1 MSNYILSATLE
12 LKDQFTA
19 QVNKARSGFRD
30 LTGTLKDAGIA
41 TDSVAAGMG
50 KAGTAASRA
59 AQQTDKAKRSFQGIR
74 GTYEATIRAK
84 DNATEQI
91 RKVKAELNGLKGKAY
106 TVALNVRANA
116 MKDKGLQD
124 MKNAMSGMAGGM
136 LMGTSMQMAGA
147 AGIGFG
153 IYNTLKTSMDFSAA
167 LSGVKALVPAG
178 EDAEAV
184 MEAVKNK
191 AMELGQ
197 ATAFG
202 DVDVANGMAELL
214 KAGLSLQEVLNGA
227 TKAALDLATA
237 GDLSL
242 PEAAKT
248 MSIMMNVFDLND
260 ASHAADILTGA
271 ANASATNVHEMS
283 YAMAEAAAGAKS
295 MGVSFEDTNATLAL
309 FAKNGLLGSDAG
321 TSLKTML
328 SRLVPQTD
336 QAAKDFQRLGLMSE
350 DGSNKFFDAT
360 GKLKP
365 MREVAETLKKSLQG
379 MTAEQKQAA
388 LYTIFG
394 SDAIRAATFLAQDGA
409 EGIDKMTVAMKRFT
423 ASGVAETKMDNLR
436 GDIEQLS
443 GSWENLQILIMDGKG
458 ENGLRDFVKEA
469 DKLLSNFSGV
479 VEEHGLGARSVLSL
493 IGEGIKDLKD
503 KFLAFDGI
511 GSVLAG
517 GALAFGLK
525 KLYDLAQKVRS
536 SVQGLITKSSK
547 PPAGP
552 ESSTTGVKDMMVSA
566 RTVIVNGKESPS
578 NTPSTQVPG
587 TPGTKTPSKTKTP
600 SSSRIGGVMRRLPV
614 LGGLTYL
621 AGSALNVAYAP
632 EEERGVAI
640 SGAVGGGLG
649 WLGGAKLGAMAG
661 GLAGPVGAAIGGL
674 AGGIGGGLLGEKLG
688 DAFARIDWDRMKQ
701 PFSRALSEMKADF
714 ANMGPRFDADV
725 QDMAQKMGQAWEDMK
740 TSAGQ
745 KLDSLNDWASDT
757 WDDIQQGAEYTGQGI
772 VNSFSEACANAEN
785 AWADFCSWFDS
796 NVCQPLA
803 GLASSAAD
811 KLTELG
817 SAAAS
822 VPTFGGSG
830 PLDSAFSSI
839 FPLRH
844 NASGSS
850 YYSGGWTEINE
861 RGGEIVDLPQGS
873 RIYPHATTE
882 RMIQNELDGSMPA
895 GGPVVV
901 KGNTFY
907 VREEADIDR
916 IAYKLAKLISQ
927 GHVNYG
933 GGY

>member
-19 QVNKARSGFRD
+19 QVNKARSGFKD

-59 AQQTDKAKRSFQGIR
+59 AQQADKAKRSFRGIR
-74 GTYEATIRAK
+74 GTYEANIRAK
-84 DNATEQI
+84 DNATEKI
-91 RKVKAELNGLKGKAY
+91 RKIKAELNGLKGKAY

-153 IYNTLKTSMDFSAA
+153 IYDAVKGYMDFEQEMSA
-167 LSGVKALVPAG
+167 VKAISGATEDEFQRLTDAAMKMGAETKFSAKESAQALEYMGMAGWKSDEMIAGLPGVMNLAAASG
-178 EDAEAV
+178 EDLGRV
-184 MEAVKNK
+184 SDIVTD
-191 AMELGQ
+191 AMTSFKLAASDATMFSDVLA
-197 ATAFG
+197 ATATSS
-202 DVDVANGMAELL
+202 N
-214 KAGLSLQEVLNGA
+214 
-227 TKAALDLATA
+227 
-237 GDLSL
+237 
-242 PEAAKT
+242 
-248 MSIMMNVFDLND
+248 
-260 ASHAADILTGA
+260 
-271 ANASATNVHEMS
+271 TNVGKMG
-283 YAMAEAAAGAKS
+283 YTFQYVAPLAGALGYTIQDTALAIGAMADAGIK
-295 MGVSFEDTNATLAL
+295 GEQ
-309 FAKNGLLGSDAG
+309 AG
-321 TSLKTML
+321 TSLRALLTRMASPTKDSAEAMQTLGL
-328 SRLVPQTD
+328 SITD
-336 QAAKDFQRLGLMSE
+336 SAGNMRPLRDILIDIRNGFKQLTPAEQAQVASALAGQEAMSGLLGIVNESDDKFNSLADSIDNSAGAAKKMADIRL
-350 DGSNKFFDAT
+350 
-360 GKLKP
+360 
-365 MREVAETLKKSLQG
+365 
-379 MTAEQKQAA
+379 
-388 LYTIFG
+388 
-394 SDAIRAATFLAQDGA
+394 
-409 EGIDKMTVAMKRFT
+409 
-423 ASGVAETKMDNLR
+423 DNLA
-436 GDIEQLS
+436 GDLEYLS
-443 GSWENLQILIMDGKG
+443 GDWDAFTMSLMKG
-458 ENGLRDFVKEA
+458 NTSNGLRDFVKEA
-469 DKLLSNFSGV
+469 DKLLSDFSGV
-479 VEEHGLGARSVLSL
+479 VEEHGLGTRSVMSL

-566 RTVIVNGKESPS
+566 RTVIVNGKESTS
-578 NTPSTQVPG
+578 NTPSTPTPG

-632 EEERGVAI
+632 EEERGAAI

-661 GLAGPVGAAIGGL
+661 SLAGPVGAAIGGL

-757 WDDIQQGAEYTGQGI
+757 WGDIQQGAEYTGQGI
-772 VNSFSEACANAEN
+772 GNSFSEACANAEN

-811 KLTELG
+811 RLTELG

-822 VPTFGGSG
+822 VHTFGGSG

-839 FPLRH
+839 FPLGH

-861 RGGEIVDLPQGS
+861 RGGEIVALPQGS

-882 RMIQNELDGSMPA
+882 RMIQNKLDGSMPA

>member
-19 QVNKARSGFRD
+19 QVNKARSGFKD

-59 AQQTDKAKRSFQGIR
+59 AQQADKAKRSFQGIR
-74 GTYEATIRAK
+74 GTYEANIRAK
-84 DNATEQI
+84 DNATEKI
-91 RKVKAELNGLKGKAY
+91 RKIKAELNGLKGKAY

-153 IYNTLKTSMDFSAA
+153 IYDAVKGYMDFEQEMSA
-167 LSGVKALVPAG
+167 VKAISGATEDEFQRLTDAAMKMGAETKFSAKESAQALEYMGMAGWKSDEMIAGLPGVMNLAAASG
-178 EDAEAV
+178 EDLGRV
-184 MEAVKNK
+184 SDIVTD
-191 AMELGQ
+191 AMTSFKLAASDATMFSDVLA
-197 ATAFG
+197 ATATSS
-202 DVDVANGMAELL
+202 N
-214 KAGLSLQEVLNGA
+214 
-227 TKAALDLATA
+227 
-237 GDLSL
+237 
-242 PEAAKT
+242 
-248 MSIMMNVFDLND
+248 
-260 ASHAADILTGA
+260 
-271 ANASATNVHEMS
+271 TNVGKMG
-283 YAMAEAAAGAKS
+283 YTFQYVAPLAGALGYTIQDTALAIGAMADAGIK
-295 MGVSFEDTNATLAL
+295 GEQ
-309 FAKNGLLGSDAG
+309 AG
-321 TSLKTML
+321 TSLRALLTRLASPTKDSAEAMQTLGL
-328 SRLVPQTD
+328 SITDSAGNMRPLRDILVDIRNGFKQLTPAEQAQVASALAGQEAMSGFLGIVNESD
-336 QAAKDFQRLGLMSE
+336 DKFNSLADSIDNSAGAAKKMADIRL
-350 DGSNKFFDAT
+350 
-360 GKLKP
+360 
-365 MREVAETLKKSLQG
+365 
-379 MTAEQKQAA
+379 
-388 LYTIFG
+388 
-394 SDAIRAATFLAQDGA
+394 
-409 EGIDKMTVAMKRFT
+409 
-423 ASGVAETKMDNLR
+423 DNLA
-436 GDIEQLS
+436 GDLEYLS
-443 GSWENLQILIMDGKG
+443 GDWDAFTMSLMKG
-458 ENGLRDFVKEA
+458 NTSNGLRDFVKEA
-469 DKLLSNFSGV
+469 DKLLSDFSGV
-479 VEEHGLGARSVLSL
+479 VEEHGLGTRSVLSL

-566 RTVIVNGKESPS
+566 RTVIVNGKEPTS
-578 NTPSTQVPG
+578 NTPSIPTPG

-632 EEERGVAI
+632 EEERGAAI

-661 GLAGPVGAAIGGL
+661 SLAGPVGAAIGGL

-701 PFSRALSEMKADF
+701 SFSRALSEMKADF

-745 KLDSLNDWASDT
+745 KLDSLNDGASDT
-757 WDDIQQGAEYTGQGI
+757 WGDIQQGAEYTGQGI

-830 PLDSAFSSI
+830 PLDSTFSSMFSI
-839 FPLRH
+839 GH

-882 RMIQNELDGSMPA
+882 RIIQNELDGSMPA

>member
-19 QVNKARSGFRD
+19 QVNKARSGFKD

-59 AQQTDKAKRSFQGIR
+59 AQQADKAKRSFQGIR
-74 GTYEATIRAK
+74 GTYEANIRAK
-84 DNATEQI
+84 DNATEKI
-91 RKVKAELNGLKGKAY
+91 RKIKTELNGLKGKAY
-106 TVALNVRANA
+106 TVALNMRANV

-153 IYNTLKTSMDFSAA
+153 IYDAVKGYMDFEQEMSA
-167 LSGVKALVPAG
+167 VKAISGATEDEFQRLTDAAMKMGAETKFSAKESAQALEYMGMAGWKSDEMIAGLPGVMNLAAASG
-178 EDAEAV
+178 EDLGRV
-184 MEAVKNK
+184 SDIVTD
-191 AMELGQ
+191 AMTSFKLAASDATMFSDVLA
-197 ATAFG
+197 ATATSS
-202 DVDVANGMAELL
+202 N
-214 KAGLSLQEVLNGA
+214 
-227 TKAALDLATA
+227 
-237 GDLSL
+237 
-242 PEAAKT
+242 
-248 MSIMMNVFDLND
+248 
-260 ASHAADILTGA
+260 
-271 ANASATNVHEMS
+271 TNVGKMG
-283 YAMAEAAAGAKS
+283 YTFQYVAPLAGALGYTIQDTALAIGAMADAGIK
-295 MGVSFEDTNATLAL
+295 GEQ
-309 FAKNGLLGSDAG
+309 AG
-321 TSLKTML
+321 TSLRALLTRMASPTKDSAEAMQTLGL
-328 SRLVPQTD
+328 SITDSAGNMRPLRDILVDIRNGFKQLTPAEQAQVASALAGQEAMSGLLGIVNESD
-336 QAAKDFQRLGLMSE
+336 DKFNSLADSIDNSAGAAKKMADIRL
-350 DGSNKFFDAT
+350 
-360 GKLKP
+360 
-365 MREVAETLKKSLQG
+365 
-379 MTAEQKQAA
+379 
-388 LYTIFG
+388 
-394 SDAIRAATFLAQDGA
+394 
-409 EGIDKMTVAMKRFT
+409 
-423 ASGVAETKMDNLR
+423 DNLA
-436 GDIEQLS
+436 GDLEYLS
-443 GSWENLQILIMDGKG
+443 GDWDAFTMSLMKG
-458 ENGLRDFVKEA
+458 NTSNGLRDFVKEA
-469 DKLLSNFSGV
+469 DKLLSDFSGV
-479 VEEHGLGARSVLSL
+479 VEEHGLGTRSVLSL

-566 RTVIVNGKESPS
+566 RTVIVNGKESTS
-578 NTPSTQVPG
+578 NTPSTPTPG

-632 EEERGVAI
+632 EEERGAAI

-661 GLAGPVGAAIGGL
+661 SLAGPVGAAIGGL

-725 QDMAQKMGQAWEDMK
+725 QDMAPKMGQAWEDMK
-740 TSAGQ
+740 TSTGQ

-757 WDDIQQGAEYTGQGI
+757 WGDIQQGAEYTGQGI
-772 VNSFSEACANAEN
+772 GNSFSEACANAEN

-811 KLTELG
+811 RLTELG

-839 FPLRH
+839 FPLGH

-861 RGGEIVDLPQGS
+861 QGGEIVDLPQGS

>member
-19 QVNKARSGFRD
+19 QVNKARSGFRG

-41 TDSVAAGMG
+41 TDNVAAGMG
-50 KAGTAASRA
+50 KAGTAAAQA
-59 AQQTDKAKRSFQGIR
+59 ARQADKAKRSFQGIR

-153 IYNTLKTSMDFSAA
+153 IYDAVKGYMDFEQEMSA
-167 LSGVKALVPAG
+167 VKAISGATEDEFQRLTDAAMKMGAETKFSAKESAQALEYMGMAGWKSDEMIAGLPGVMNLAAASG
-178 EDAEAV
+178 EDLGRV
-184 MEAVKNK
+184 SDIVTD
-191 AMELGQ
+191 AMTSFKLAASDATMFSDVLA
-197 ATAFG
+197 ATATSS
-202 DVDVANGMAELL
+202 N
-214 KAGLSLQEVLNGA
+214 
-227 TKAALDLATA
+227 
-237 GDLSL
+237 
-242 PEAAKT
+242 
-248 MSIMMNVFDLND
+248 
-260 ASHAADILTGA
+260 
-271 ANASATNVHEMS
+271 TNVGKMG
-283 YAMAEAAAGAKS
+283 YTFQYVAPLAGALGYTIQDTALAIGAMADAGIK
-295 MGVSFEDTNATLAL
+295 GEQ
-309 FAKNGLLGSDAG
+309 AG
-321 TSLKTML
+321 TSLRALLTRLASPTKDSAEAMQTLGL
-328 SRLVPQTD
+328 SITDSAGNMRPLRDILVDIRNGFKQLTPAEQAQVASALAGQEAMSGLLGIVNESDDKFNSLADSIDHSTG
-336 QAAKDFQRLGLMSE
+336 AAKKMADIRL
-350 DGSNKFFDAT
+350 
-360 GKLKP
+360 
-365 MREVAETLKKSLQG
+365 
-379 MTAEQKQAA
+379 
-388 LYTIFG
+388 
-394 SDAIRAATFLAQDGA
+394 
-409 EGIDKMTVAMKRFT
+409 
-423 ASGVAETKMDNLR
+423 DNLA
-436 GDIEQLS
+436 GDLEYLS
-443 GSWENLQILIMDGKG
+443 GDWDAFTMSLMKG
-458 ENGLRDFVKEA
+458 NTSNGLRDFVKEA
-469 DKLLSNFSGV
+469 DKLLSDFSGV

-525 KLYDLAQKVRS
+525 KLYDLVQKVRS

-632 EEERGVAI
+632 EEERGAAI

-649 WLGGAKLGAMAG
+649 WLSGAKLGAMAG
-661 GLAGPVGAAIGGL
+661 SLAGPVGAAIGGL

-688 DAFARIDWDRMKQ
+688 DAFARIDWNRMKQ

-725 QDMAQKMGQAWEDMK
+725 QDMAQKMGQTWEDMK

-830 PLDSAFSSI
+830 PLDSAFSSV
-839 FPLRH
+839 FPLGH

>member
-41 TDSVAAGMG
+41 TDNVAAGMG

-59 AQQTDKAKRSFQGIR
+59 AQQADKAKRSFQGIR
-74 GTYEATIRAK
+74 GTYEVTIRAK
-84 DNATEQI
+84 DNATEPI

-153 IYNTLKTSMDFSAA
+153 IYDAVKGYMDFEQEMSA
-167 LSGVKALVPAG
+167 VKAISGATEDEFQRLTDAAMKMGAETKFSAKESAQALEYMGMAGWKSDEMIAGLPGVMNLAAASG
-178 EDAEAV
+178 EDLGRV
-184 MEAVKNK
+184 SDIVTD
-191 AMELGQ
+191 AMTSFKLAASDATMFSDVLA
-197 ATAFG
+197 ATATSS
-202 DVDVANGMAELL
+202 N
-214 KAGLSLQEVLNGA
+214 
-227 TKAALDLATA
+227 
-237 GDLSL
+237 
-242 PEAAKT
+242 
-248 MSIMMNVFDLND
+248 
-260 ASHAADILTGA
+260 
-271 ANASATNVHEMS
+271 TNVGKMG
-283 YAMAEAAAGAKS
+283 YTFQYVAPLAGALGYTIQDTALAIGAMADAGIK
-295 MGVSFEDTNATLAL
+295 GEQ
-309 FAKNGLLGSDAG
+309 AG
-321 TSLKTML
+321 TSLRALLTRLASPTKDSAEAMQTLGL
-328 SRLVPQTD
+328 SITD
-336 QAAKDFQRLGLMSE
+336 SAGNMRPLRDILIDIRNGFKQLTPAEQAQVASALAGQEAMSGLLGIVNESDDKFNSLADSIDNSAGAAKKMADIRL
-350 DGSNKFFDAT
+350 
-360 GKLKP
+360 
-365 MREVAETLKKSLQG
+365 
-379 MTAEQKQAA
+379 
-388 LYTIFG
+388 
-394 SDAIRAATFLAQDGA
+394 
-409 EGIDKMTVAMKRFT
+409 
-423 ASGVAETKMDNLR
+423 DNLA
-436 GDIEQLS
+436 GDLEYLS
-443 GSWENLQILIMDGKG
+443 GDWDAFTMSLMKG
-458 ENGLRDFVKEA
+458 NTSNGLRDFVKEA
-469 DKLLSNFSGV
+469 DKLLSDFSGV

-578 NTPSTQVPG
+578 NTPSTPAPG

-632 EEERGVAI
+632 EEERGAAI

-674 AGGIGGGLLGEKLG
+674 AGGIGGGLFGEKLG
-688 DAFARIDWDRMKQ
+688 DAFARIDWNRMKQ

-745 KLDSLNDWASDT
+745 KLDSLNDWANDT

-839 FPLRH
+839 FPLGH

-861 RGGEIVDLPQGS
+861 RGGEIVDLPRGS

-882 RMIQNELDGSMPA
+882 RIIQNELDGSMPA

-927 GHVNYG
+927 GHANYG

>member
-19 QVNKARSGFRD
+19 QVNKARSGFKG

-50 KAGTAASRA
+50 KAGTAAVKA
-59 AQQTDKAKRSFQGIR
+59 AGQADRAKRSFQGIR

-91 RKVKAELNGLKGKAY
+91 RKVKTELNGLKGKAY
-106 TVALNVRANA
+106 TVSLNMRANV

-153 IYNTLKTSMDFSAA
+153 IYDAVKGYMDFEQEMSA
-167 LSGVKALVPAG
+167 VKAISGATEDEFQRLTDAAMKMGAETKFSAKESAQALEYMGMAGWKSDEMIAGLPGVMNLAAASG
-178 EDAEAV
+178 EDLGRV
-184 MEAVKNK
+184 SDIVTD
-191 AMELGQ
+191 AMTSFKLAASDATMFSDVLA
-197 ATAFG
+197 ATATSS
-202 DVDVANGMAELL
+202 N
-214 KAGLSLQEVLNGA
+214 
-227 TKAALDLATA
+227 
-237 GDLSL
+237 
-242 PEAAKT
+242 
-248 MSIMMNVFDLND
+248 
-260 ASHAADILTGA
+260 
-271 ANASATNVHEMS
+271 TNVGKMG
-283 YAMAEAAAGAKS
+283 YTFQYVAPLAGALGYTIQDTALAIGAMADAGIK
-295 MGVSFEDTNATLAL
+295 GEQ
-309 FAKNGLLGSDAG
+309 AG
-321 TSLKTML
+321 TSLRALLTRLASPTKDSAEAMQTLGL
-328 SRLVPQTD
+328 SITD
-336 QAAKDFQRLGLMSE
+336 SAGNMRPLRDILIDIRNGFKQLTPAEQAQVASALAGQEAMSGLLGIVNESDEKFNSLADSIDNSAGAAKKMADIRL
-350 DGSNKFFDAT
+350 
-360 GKLKP
+360 
-365 MREVAETLKKSLQG
+365 
-379 MTAEQKQAA
+379 
-388 LYTIFG
+388 
-394 SDAIRAATFLAQDGA
+394 
-409 EGIDKMTVAMKRFT
+409 
-423 ASGVAETKMDNLR
+423 DNLA
-436 GDIEQLS
+436 GDLEYLS
-443 GSWENLQILIMDGKG
+443 GDWDAFTMSLMKG
-458 ENGLRDFVKEA
+458 NTSNGLRDFVKEA
-469 DKLLSNFSGV
+469 DKLLSDFSGV

-525 KLYDLAQKVRS
+525 KLYDLARKVRS

-566 RTVIVNGKESPS
+566 RTVIVNGKESTS

-632 EEERGVAI
+632 EEERGAAI

-822 VPTFGGSG
+822 VPTFSGSG

-839 FPLRH
+839 FPLGH

-882 RMIQNELDGSMPA
+882 RIIQNELDGSMPT

>member
-50 KAGTAASRA
+50 KAGTAAARA
-59 AQQTDKAKRSFQGIR
+59 AQQADKAKRSFQGIR
-74 GTYEATIRAK
+74 GTYEANIRAK
-84 DNATEQI
+84 DNATEKI

-106 TVALNVRANA
+106 TIALNVRANA

-153 IYNTLKTSMDFSAA
+153 IYDAVKGYMDFEQEMSA
-167 LSGVKALVPAG
+167 VKAISGATEDEFQRLTDAAMKMGAETKFSAKESAQALEYMGMAGWKSDEMIAGLPGVMNLAAASG
-178 EDAEAV
+178 EDLGRV
-184 MEAVKNK
+184 SDIVTD
-191 AMELGQ
+191 AMTSFKLAASDATMFSDVLA
-197 ATAFG
+197 ATATSS
-202 DVDVANGMAELL
+202 N
-214 KAGLSLQEVLNGA
+214 
-227 TKAALDLATA
+227 
-237 GDLSL
+237 
-242 PEAAKT
+242 
-248 MSIMMNVFDLND
+248 
-260 ASHAADILTGA
+260 
-271 ANASATNVHEMS
+271 TNVGKMG
-283 YAMAEAAAGAKS
+283 YTFQYVAPLAGALGYTIQDTALAIGAMADAGIK
-295 MGVSFEDTNATLAL
+295 GEQ
-309 FAKNGLLGSDAG
+309 AG
-321 TSLKTML
+321 TSLRALLTRLASPTKDSAEAMQTLGL
-328 SRLVPQTD
+328 SITD
-336 QAAKDFQRLGLMSE
+336 SAGNMRPLRDILIDIRNGFKQLTPAEQAQVASALAGQEAMSGLLGIVNESDDKFNSLAASIDNSAGAAKKMADIRL
-350 DGSNKFFDAT
+350 
-360 GKLKP
+360 
-365 MREVAETLKKSLQG
+365 
-379 MTAEQKQAA
+379 
-388 LYTIFG
+388 
-394 SDAIRAATFLAQDGA
+394 
-409 EGIDKMTVAMKRFT
+409 
-423 ASGVAETKMDNLR
+423 DNLA
-436 GDIEQLS
+436 GDLEYLS
-443 GSWENLQILIMDGKG
+443 GDWDAFTMSLMKG
-458 ENGLRDFVKEA
+458 NTSNGLRDFVKEA
-469 DKLLSNFSGV
+469 DKLLSDFSGV
-479 VEEHGLGARSVLSL
+479 VEEHGLGTRSVLSL

-566 RTVIVNGKESPS
+566 RTVIVNGKESTS
-578 NTPSTQVPG
+578 NTPSIPTPG

-632 EEERGVAI
+632 EEERGAAI

-661 GLAGPVGAAIGGL
+661 SLAGPVGAAIGGL

-740 TSAGQ
+740 TLAGQ

-757 WDDIQQGAEYTGQGI
+757 WGDIQQGAEYTGQGI
-772 VNSFSEACANAEN
+772 GNSFSEACANAEN

-839 FPLRH
+839 FPLKH

-882 RMIQNELDGSMPA
+882 RIIQNELDGSMPA

>member
-19 QVNKARSGFRD
+19 QVNKARSGFKG
-30 LTGTLKDAGIA
+30 LTETLKNTGSASDAA
-41 TDSVAAGMG
+41 AAGMG
-50 KAGTAASRA
+50 KAGTAAVKA
-59 AQQTDKAKRSFQGIR
+59 AGQADRAKRAFQGIR
-74 GTYEATIRAK
+74 GIYEATIRAK
-84 DNATEQI
+84 DDATAKIQ
-91 RKVKAELNGLKGKAY
+91 RVKTELNGLKGKTY
-106 TVALNVRANA
+106 TVALNIKQNGGLNGL
-116 MKDKGLQD
+116 KDK
-124 MKNAMSGMAGGM
+124 AGSVANGM
-136 LMGTSMQMAGA
+136 LLGTSAQMLAG

-153 IYNTLKTSMDFSAA
+153 IYDTLKTSMDFSAA

-184 MEAVKNK
+184 MDAVKNK

-409 EGIDKMTVAMKRFT
+409 EGIDKMTAAMKRFT
-423 ASGVAETKMDNLR
+423 ASGVAETKMANLR

-458 ENGLRDFVKEA
+458 ENGLRSFVQEA
-469 DKLLSNFSGV
+469 DKLLSHFSGN
-479 VEEHGLGARSVLSL
+479 VEKNGLGIRSILSL

-632 EEERGVAI
+632 EEERGAAI

-688 DAFARIDWDRMKQ
+688 DAFARIDWNRMKQ

-839 FPLRH
+839 FPLGH